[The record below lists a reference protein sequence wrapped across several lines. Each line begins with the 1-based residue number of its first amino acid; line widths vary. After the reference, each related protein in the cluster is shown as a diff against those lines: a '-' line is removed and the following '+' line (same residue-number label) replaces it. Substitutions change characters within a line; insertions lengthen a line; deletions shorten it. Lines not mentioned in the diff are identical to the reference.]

1 MRLLN
6 ANMKE
11 SREWSSY
18 LVFLIDVTFLKSW
31 EGLAEMTMVVDPKVG
46 SSSSGHLNSGQTTD
60 EQTCTEAF
68 RWQAS
73 TLEKAGNGKERLEPP
88 RCNRKLVIL
97 GLIANLPKH
106 V

>member
-6 ANMKE
+6 ASMKE

-18 LVFLIDVTFLKSW
+18 LVLLIDVTFLESW
-31 EGLAEMTMVVDPKVG
+31 EGPAEMTMVVDAKVG
-46 SSSSGHLNSGQTTD
+46 STSSGHLDSGQTTD

-73 TLEKAGNGKERLEPP
+73 TLEKTGNGKERLEPP

-97 GLIANLPKH
+97 GLIDDLPKH